1 MTKCPHCMTKIH
13 DEATV
18 CPSCMARKGYGLGGR
33 HGAGQLKASAVLL
46 LILSIPFVLLALF
59 FGVLLGL
66 LVADVSGIVIGLVFA
81 GLSAYTLFRAR
92 KDYAESKEPPKWYR

>member
-1 MTKCPHCMTKIH
+1 MTKIH

-66 LVADVSGIVIGLVFA
+66 LVADVSGIVIGMVFA
-81 GLSAYTLFRAR
+81 GLSAYTLLRAR
-92 KDYAESKEPPKWYR
+92 KDYVESREPPKWYR